1 VVSHGWHTPR
11 RVWPPSP
18 FPAHP
23 AAAQD
28 PAGPS
33 WTRLTISP
41 LARTLPASVDPIDVD
56 AFLREEQV
64 AAKLSHV
71 QGNGPWATSFLIANI
86 TNINAIM
93 KSERIPPIKSLIYGT
108 PFAVLPS
115 GHYFWFA
122 FRTEFCVR

>member
-1 VVSHGWHTPR
+1 MHVWKEPPAFEAVVSHGWHTHR

-23 AAAQD
+23 AAEQD

-41 LARTLPASVDPIDVD
+41 LARTLPASVEPIQVD

-71 QGNGPWATSFLIANI
+71 QGNGPWATSFFPLALFVVCQHQ
-86 TNINAIM
+86 
-93 KSERIPPIKSLIYGT
+93 KY
-108 PFAVLPS
+108 
-115 GHYFWFA
+115 
-122 FRTEFCVR
+122 